1 MDQQLHLEIYE
12 VLRAS
17 KAFQDFDDNAL
28 HDFVDNVK
36 LNLLPALASL
46 DPQQYKVTERLFVLF
61 KGRLIFSVK
70 SASAVPEVLYRLGP
84 GELIGVIDPIGDIQN
99 APQLQASSET
109 TIMGISWSAI
119 DHQLEKFPE
128 ARKTLED
135 AVWRIKRRAQLA
147 THLIQLFGGINA
159 TTLTDFESM
168 IEWQTLSPGAEL
180 FHQGDAADAVFFV
193 LSGLLR
199 VASVENEQI
208 ERVINE
214 IKAGETIGE
223 IAFLTQE
230 RRSAT
235 VYAVRD
241 TVLARLSYPSFDKLM
256 DKYPIAMKHIAR
268 LVSKRLQRQTIR
280 VYHGSPVATIIGVV
294 SSNPD
299 CPLSDVTRHL
309 VKALTSL
316 GSTLHL
322 DAGTVDRE
330 FGRHAMSQV
339 SEDDPGSLR
348 LAQWLHQQ
356 EAHYQFVVYEAD
368 RTWSPWTQ
376 RAIRHADQVVIFAT
390 ADSNPKPGEIEEKMD
405 ALWITGRAP
414 QRSLVLIHPA
424 GTSEPHGTSQWLE
437 PRNISGHFHVRS
449 HSPAHYARLARI
461 LAGRAIALV
470 LGGGGA
476 RGYAHVGLLRAME
489 ETGIPIDI
497 VGGTSIGAILGGM
510 VAMQLDSQKILAACK
525 QYISN
530 AFDYTLPIASLIAG
544 KKIHSSLDS
553 VFGERR
559 IEDLWLPYFC
569 VAANLTQADQIV
581 HRRGPVAEAI
591 RSSISL
597 PGVMLPCY
605 HDGDLLVD
613 GGVLNNLPVNVMR
626 SVFKGN
632 TVIAVDVEPKRDLIV
647 NTEFATGISGWAL
660 LMNRLN
666 PFKKTVKIPSILNV
680 LFRSA
685 TLASVYS
692 SKRLL
697 EQDPPDLYIQLPVG
711 AWGTLAFD
719 AVDDIAARG
728 YEASFQILQTWLPKQ
743 KGLPIS
749 SVTARTKRPGGV

>member
-1 MDQQLHLEIYE
+1 MDKQLHLEIYE

-36 LNLLPALASL
+36 LNLLSALASL
-46 DPQQYKVTERLFVLF
+46 DSRQCKVTERLFVVF
-61 KGRLIFSVK
+61 KGRLIFAVK
-70 SASAVPEVLYRLGP
+70 SVDAADEVLYELGP
-84 GELIGVIDPIGDIQN
+84 GDVIGVVAPIGDFEN
-99 APQLQASSET
+99 APQLQASCET
-109 TIMGISWSAI
+109 TVIGISWSII
-119 DHQLEKFPE
+119 DHHLEKFPE

-135 AVWRIKRRAQLA
+135 AVWRTNRRAQLA
-147 THLIQLFGGINA
+147 VHLIRFFGEINA

-180 FHQGDAADAVFFV
+180 FRQGDPADAVFFV

-230 RRSAT
+230 HRSAT

-256 DKYPIAMKHIAR
+256 DKYPIAMKRIAR

-280 VYHGSPVATIIGVV
+280 VYHGSPMATIIGVV
-294 SSNPD
+294 PSNPD

-309 VKALTSL
+309 VEALTLL

-376 RAIRHADQVVIFAT
+376 RAIRHADQVVIFAS
-390 ADSNPKPGEIEEKMD
+390 ANSNPKPGEIEEKMD
-405 ALWITGRAP
+405 ALWIIGRAP

-437 PRNISGHFHVRS
+437 PRNIGGHFHVRA
-449 HSPAHYARLARI
+449 HSPADHARLARI
-461 LAGRAIALV
+461 LAGRGIALV

-476 RGYAHVGLLRAME
+476 RGYAHIGLLRAME

-497 VGGTSIGAILGGM
+497 VGGTSMGAILGGL
-510 VAMQLDSQKILAACK
+510 VAMQLDSQKIQAACK
-525 QYISN
+525 QYLK
-530 AFDYTLPIASLIAG
+530 FLDYTLPIASLIKGG
-544 KKIHSSLDS
+544 KIRSLLES
-553 VFGERR
+553 YYGERR

-569 VAANLTQADQIV
+569 VATNLTQADQVV

-597 PGVMLPCY
+597 PGIMLPCY

-613 GGVLNNLPVNVMR
+613 GGLLNNLPVNVMR

-647 NTEFATGISGWAL
+647 NTEFATEISGWAL

-666 PFKKTVKIPSILNV
+666 PFKKTVGVPPILNV
-680 LFRSA
+680 LIRSA
-685 TLASVYS
+685 TLSSVYS
-692 SKRLL
+692 SNRLL
-697 EQDPPDLYIQLPVG
+697 ELDPPDLYMQLPVG

-719 AVDDIAARG
+719 AIDDIVARG
-728 YEASFQILQTWLPKQ
+728 YEVSFPILQTWLPKQ
-743 KGLPIS
+743 NGLPIS
-749 SVTARTKRPGGV
+749 SGTA

>member
-1 MDQQLHLEIYE
+1 MDKQLHLEIYE

-28 HDFVDNVK
+28 LDFVDNVK

-46 DPQQYKVTERLFVLF
+46 NSRQFEVTERLFVVF
-61 KGRLIFSVK
+61 KGRLIFAVK
-70 SASAVPEVLYRLGP
+70 SVDAADEVLYELGP
-84 GELIGVIDPIGDIQN
+84 GDVIGVVAPIGDFEN
-99 APQLQASSET
+99 APQLQASCET
-109 TIMGISWSAI
+109 TVIGISWSTI
-119 DHQLEKFPE
+119 DHHLKKFPE
-128 ARKTLED
+128 ARKTLEE
-135 AVWRIKRRAQLA
+135 AVWRTNRRAQLA
-147 THLIQLFGGINA
+147 VHLIRFFGEINA

-180 FHQGDAADAVFFV
+180 FRQGDPADAVFFV

-280 VYHGSPVATIIGVV
+280 VDHGSPVAAIIGVV
-294 SSNPD
+294 PSNPD

-309 VKALTSL
+309 VEALTPL

-322 DAGTVDRE
+322 DAGTVDRQ

-348 LAQWLHQQ
+348 LAQWLQQQ

-390 ADSNPKPGEIEEKMD
+390 ANSNPKPGEIEEKMD

-437 PRNISGHFHVRS
+437 PRNIGGHFHVRA

-461 LAGRAIALV
+461 LAGRGIALV

-476 RGYAHVGLLRAME
+476 RGYAHIGLLRAME

-510 VAMQLDSQKILAACK
+510 VAMQFDSQKIQAACK

-530 AFDYTLPIASLIAG
+530 SFDYTLPIASLIKG
-544 KKIHSSLDS
+544 KKIQSSLES

-569 VAANLTQADQIV
+569 VATNLTQADQIV
-581 HRRGPVAEAI
+581 HRRGPAAEAI

-632 TVIAVDVEPKRDLIV
+632 TVIAVDVEPKRDLIA
-647 NTEFATGISGWAL
+647 NTEFAAEISGWAL

-666 PFKKTVKIPSILNV
+666 PFKKTVRVPSILNV

-692 SKRLL
+692 SNRLL

-728 YEASFQILQTWLPKQ
+728 YEVSFPILQTWLLKQ
-743 KGLPIS
+743 NGLPIS
-749 SVTARTKRPGGV
+749 SGTA